1 MRRRQGTKTSE
12 AHGPAWVGHCEQGLE
27 NHGFTDIT
35 GYRDLRSQGVATG
48 QGCKAE
54 RELMAF
60 GEGGMGRYTEHKSPA
75 LERRWDGYFSEQV
88 SPDGT

>member
-1 MRRRQGTKTSE
+1 MGDSQRHDAFSKVLKTKDVLMRRRQGTKTSE

-48 QGCKAE
+48 
-54 RELMAF
+54 
-60 GEGGMGRYTEHKSPA
+60 
-75 LERRWDGYFSEQV
+75 
-88 SPDGT
+88 